1 MAVKKIVR
9 IGEQEIP
16 MRASALVPR
25 LYRVKFGRDMIGDLR
40 QLERKLKKAGKGDD
54 AEFDAL
60 ELTIFEDVAWMLAK
74 HADST
79 VPDDPD
85 DWLDS
90 IEGVFSIYLALPQ
103 ILELWGLNQAQTSV
117 PAKK

>member
-16 MRASALVPR
+16 MRASAQIPR
-25 LYRVKFGRDMIGDLR
+25 LYRVKFGRDIISDLR
-40 QLERKLKKAGKGDD
+40 KLERKLEKARKDSD
-54 AEFDAL
+54 TEFDAM

-74 HADST
+74 HADPS
-79 VPDDPD
+79 VPEDPGE
-85 DWLDS
+85 WLDT
-90 IEGVFSIYLALPQ
+90 IEGVFSVYMALPQ

>member
-16 MRASALVPR
+16 MRASAQIPR
-25 LYRVKFGRDMIGDLR
+25 LYRVKFGRDIIRDLR
-40 QLERKLKKAGKGDD
+40 QLERKMEQAKKDED
-54 AEFDAL
+54 TEFDVMD
-60 ELTIFEDVAWMLAK
+60 LTIFEDVAWMLAK
-74 HADST
+74 HADHS
-79 VPDDPD
+79 VPDDPGA
-85 DWLDS
+85 WLDT